1 MWLILYAV
9 PCSQWAVVLVG
20 FVSEFDGV
28 IAWGPGRDCYAPAYS
43 LRTFEGC
50 FLLGLCPIPP

>member
-9 PCSQWAVVLVG
+9 PCGQWVIVLME

-28 IAWGPGRDCYAPAYS
+28 IAWGPGRDCDAPAYS

-50 FLLGLCPIPP
+50 FLLGLCPISP